1 MIDMVE
7 ITDILDELEKVRLAP
22 LLIPVLKASDP
33 LMGSIPQGSLKSMMA
48 HRGTQD
54 GLVRTVEGLA
64 PLLPALIKY
73 AGHLAESRLITGAI
87 SLGVNVTTPIMK
99 PFNPLMARMVV
110 PSIGPSLILTNLM
123 VPLFPLMLK
132 VSDFFV
138 RMEVSLERIFLGKRK

>member
-54 GLVRTVEGLA
+54 GLVKTVEGLA

>member
-1 MIDMVE
+1 MVE

-54 GLVRTVEGLA
+54 GLVKTVEGLA

-132 VSDFFV
+132 VSDFLV

>member
-1 MIDMVE
+1 MIDMVQ

>member
-54 GLVRTVEGLA
+54 GLVKTVEGLA

-123 VPLFPLMLK
+123 VPLFPLTLK

>member
-1 MIDMVE
+1 MVE
-7 ITDILDELEKVRLAP
+7 ITDILDELAKVKLAP

-33 LMGSIPQGSLKSMMA
+33 LMGALPKGSLKDMMA
-48 HRGTQD
+48 RKGTRD
-54 GLVRTVEGLA
+54 GLVKTVEGLA

-73 AGHLAESRLITGAI
+73 SGHLAESRLVTGAI
-87 SLGVNVTTPIMK
+87 SLGVNITTPIMK

-123 VPLFPLMLK
+123 MPILPLMLK

>member
-1 MIDMVE
+1 MVE
-7 ITDILDELEKVRLAP
+7 ITDILDELEKVKLAP
-22 LLIPVLKASDP
+22 ILIPVLKASDP
-33 LMGSIPQGSLKSMMA
+33 LMGALPKGSLKDMMA
-48 HRGTQD
+48 RKGTQD
-54 GLVRTVEGLA
+54 GLVKTVEGLA

-73 AGHLAESRLITGAI
+73 SGHLAESRLVTGAI
-87 SLGVNVTTPIMK
+87 SLGVNITTPIMK

-123 VPLFPLMLK
+123 MPILPLMLK